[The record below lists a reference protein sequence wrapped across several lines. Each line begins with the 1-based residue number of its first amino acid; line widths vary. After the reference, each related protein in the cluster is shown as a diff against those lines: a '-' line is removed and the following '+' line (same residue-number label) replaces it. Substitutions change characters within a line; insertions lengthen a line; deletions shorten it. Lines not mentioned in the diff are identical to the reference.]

1 MTRRSSHFRL
11 LKPFLGPGP
20 MVKPWWAGL
29 LLFVITLSLLMVW
42 HPWHAH
48 AHSSPAPHPPTSNQV
63 RFAVIGD
70 FGSGSAYEKAVAEEI
85 MRWRPDFIITAGDN
99 RYGRTT
105 YDQVIGQFFCDYL
118 ADAGQGAY
126 CDGGAFADQAYL
138 PLILSESA
146 VRWRSAA
153 LRWLSLWLQCK
164 SWGNSASATY
174 NQGAFGRNAFFPTL
188 GNHDY
193 SDGQGIQE
201 YLAYFTLPGR
211 DLENT
216 SGNERYYDFVWGP
229 IHFFMLNSN
238 YQEPD
243 GNTQTSVQATWLQ
256 SRLARSTSSW
266 NIVVFHHPPFSS
278 SSGHGSNPWM
288 QWPFEAWGADA
299 VIGGHDHTYE
309 RLQIGGIPYFVNG
322 LGGQSRYG
330 FAEPL
335 PESVVRY
342 NRDFGAMVVDA
353 DVDSITFRFVTR
365 TGKVI
370 DAYSLQAQTPTPAHT
385 SEETTLLGKDMCR
398 QLPDIIQRSHQ
409 LPFAIKPRF
418 VLY

>member
-1 MTRRSSHFRL
+1 MTHRVSHPRL
-11 LKPFLGPGP
+11 LKPFHRSRPRL
-20 MVKPWWAGL
+20 KPRWAGL
-29 LLFVITLSLLMVW
+29 LLLVIALSLLMVW
-42 HPWHAH
+42 RPWHAH
-48 AHSSPAPHPPTSNQV
+48 AHPSPAPHPQTSNQV
-63 RFAVIGD
+63 RFAVVGD
-70 FGSGSAYEKAVAEEI
+70 FGSGSPYEQAVAEEI
-85 MRWRPDFIITAGDN
+85 KRWRPDFIITAGDN

-118 ADAGQGAY
+118 TDAGQGAY
-126 CDGGAFADQAYL
+126 CDGGAFAAQAYL
-138 PLILSESA
+138 PLVVSENVFRRGGA
-146 VRWRSAA
+146 TWRWL
-153 LRWLSLWLQCK
+153 LRWLACD
-164 SWGNSASATY
+164 SWGSEASEADH
-174 NQGAFGRNAFFPTL
+174 QAFSGRNAFFPTL

-193 SDGQGIQE
+193 SDGQGVQE

-211 DLENT
+211 DFQNT
-216 SGNERYYDFVWGP
+216 SGNERYYDFIWGP
-229 IHFFMLNSN
+229 VHFFMLNSN

-256 SRLARSTSSW
+256 TQLARSTSPW

-309 RLQIGGIPYFVNG
+309 RLQIGAIPYFVNG

-353 DVDSITFRFVTR
+353 DEDSITFRFVTR

-370 DAYSLQAQTPTPAHT
+370 DVYSLQTQTPTPAHN
-385 SEETTLLGKDMCR
+385 SEETSLFGEDLRR

-418 VLY
+418 FLY

>member
-1 MTRRSSHFRL
+1 M
-11 LKPFLGPGP
+11 LKPR
-20 MVKPWWAGL
+20 WAGL
-29 LLFVITLSLLMVW
+29 LLVIALSLLMVW

-48 AHSSPAPHPPTSNQV
+48 AHSSPAPHPTSNQV

-118 ADAGQGAY
+118 TDAGQGAY
-126 CDGGAFADQAYL
+126 CDGGVVADQAYL
-138 PLILSESA
+138 PLIVSESGF
-146 VRWRSAA
+146 RWRSAT
-153 LRWLSLWLQCK
+153 LRWLAPWLQCE
-164 SWGNSASATY
+164 SWGDGASATR
-174 NQGAFGRNAFFPTL
+174 NQGTFGSNAFFPTL

-193 SDGQGIQE
+193 SDGQGVQE

-211 DLENT
+211 DFQNT

-229 IHFFMLNSN
+229 VHFFMLNSN

-243 GNTQTSVQATWLQ
+243 GNTQTSIQAKWLQ
-256 SRLARSTSSW
+256 TQLARSTSPW

-309 RLQIGGIPYFVNG
+309 RLHVGGIPYFVNG

-330 FAEPL
+330 FADPL

-342 NRDFGAMVVDA
+342 NKDFGAMRVDA
-353 DVDSITFRFVTR
+353 DETSITFQFITR
-365 TGKVI
+365 SGEVI
-370 DAYSLQAQTPTPAHT
+370 DEYTMHAPSAT
-385 SEETTLLGKDMCR
+385 SSHARDALSQSNATGCKHLSA
-398 QLPDIIQRSHQ
+398 IIQEARH
-409 LPFAIKPRF
+409 LPFVITPRF